1 MLSLRS
7 KRTLDSQKS
16 VFNAFGRKTS
26 LGAPAEL
33 CWRTAK
39 YSSWV
44 LDIKKKSC
52 SLKLSKQWR
61 IQEFLIGG
69 GSGGVRPMIYSPL
82 LAKQY
87 FPRQRRSVC
96 TDWKTRDR
104 LYFLSWWTITA
115 TTRSI
120 TGSLYQPVKSSEI
133 ENEKLTLNRRSW
145 SHGLSDDWWAVVRT
159 CTHTHL
165 HHDLDNDVDEIC
177 TIVVTKHKRRMFQR
191 ADDWIITCNRD

>member
-1 MLSLRS
+1 MQFE
-7 KRTLDSQKS
+7 TLKTVADPG
-16 VFNAFGRKTS
+16 VFDWGWGRGGPSYDLFTS
-26 LGAPAEL
+26 ACKA
-33 CWRTAK
+33 
-39 YSSWV
+39 V
-44 LDIKKKSC
+44 
-52 SLKLSKQWR
+52 
-61 IQEFLIGG
+61 
-69 GSGGVRPMIYSPL
+69 
-82 LAKQY
+82 

-96 TDWKTRDR
+96 TDWRTRDR
-104 LYFLSWWTITA
+104 LYFLSWWTIMA

-177 TIVVTKHKRRMFQR
+177 TIVVTKHKRRMFQK